1 MESIFGPIYDSMDYL
16 CGRPTFAREQP
27 GPFSVR
33 ADPSRPVWTH
43 PDVKDGPLVGTP
55 FPGCDTV
62 YATFQYA
69 VAKNGSRPAVG
80 MRKLIKARGEG
91 TAHAWR

>member
-1 MESIFGPIYDSMDYL
+1 MEALFGPLYDGMDYL

-33 ADPSRPVWTH
+33 ADASRPVWTH
-43 PDVKDGPLVGTP
+43 PSVKGGALVSTP

-80 MRKLIKARGEG
+80 MRELIKARGARG
-91 TAHAWR
+91 ARAWR